1 MNTNTAEKLEEG
13 TEVELENNVELEVDI
28 IDDTPEQDA
37 EGIDILGQYG
47 HQGVG
52 TAEGL

>member
-28 IDDTPEQDA
+28 IDDTPEQDTRRRGCFSRA
-37 EGIDILGQYG
+37 GQG
-47 HQGVG
+47 
-52 TAEGL
+52 

>member
-28 IDDTPEQDA
+28 VDDTCLLYTSPSPRDR
-37 EGIDILGQYG
+37 G
-47 HQGVG
+47 
-52 TAEGL
+52 